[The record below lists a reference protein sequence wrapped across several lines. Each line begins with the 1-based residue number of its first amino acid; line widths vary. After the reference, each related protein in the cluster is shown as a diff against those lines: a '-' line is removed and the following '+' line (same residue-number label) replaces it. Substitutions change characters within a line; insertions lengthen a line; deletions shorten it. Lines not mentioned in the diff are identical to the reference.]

1 MTVLQRYMVV
11 AAMVCCVIGMSG
23 QKAAVERVEL
33 LPFEVIRTADQRR
46 DLNGEACA
54 LVRVEVLAD
63 DVTFSGNVIGDV
75 EHRTGHY
82 RVYLSPGTRMM
93 RIESASFLPLMINFP
108 DYGIER
114 LQPNCTYAITL
125 SLPEKGAQRPASAA
139 YSYLMLTV
147 SPADARVVVDGKIC
161 ETHNGLAKVLLRSGG
176 TYTYHV
182 EAPGYLAADGEVT
195 MGDSRLERAITLRS
209 TKGTVTVKCEN
220 PATEIYIN
228 GECVGKGTW
237 QGELFPNDYLVEGR
251 LESHRTVEQVVTVA
265 ANDSRTVTLPSPAPI
280 TGSINVDYEPAGSSI
295 AVDGTHRGTTPDII
309 RDLLIG
315 THNVTVSHQG
325 YTTVT
330 LEAKVTEGELTTLT
344 GALREAVAQAT
355 AAASSSDSFYKLF
368 KGDNGKWGITDNH
381 GKVLIEPEYDYI
393 HRFWKFSEGLIP
405 VKTGEKWGYI
415 DRTGKMTI
423 AARYDEAEPFYDGVA
438 EVGIYGKRGY
448 IDKAGNVVIPLKYE
462 YVWDFNDGLL
472 RVTCFGGAEGIV
484 DRNNR
489 EIFMNRNFSVCDF
502 KNGFA
507 RIHNKENGRWGFIDS
522 NGRIAV
528 TPAYDFADDFHEGMA
543 QVTLND
549 KVGYIDENGKVVI
562 TPQYDFAGRFSD
574 GLAVV
579 KTNGKFGAINLKGE
593 FVIPAVHELLYGFSE
608 GLAGA
613 RTGEKYGF
621 IDSKGKMVIAPDFD
635 DVSRFSEGFAA
646 VKINGKWGY
655 VNTEGRLV
663 IPARFDTAW
672 GFSDGKAT
680 VILDR
685 IYYRIDKTGAI
696 TD

>member
-1 MTVLQRYMVV
+1 MVV
-11 AAMVCCVIGMSG
+11 AAMVCCVIGAAG

-33 LPFEVIRTADQRR
+33 LPFEVIRMAEQRR

-82 RVYLSPGTRMM
+82 RVFLSPGTRMM

-108 DYGIER
+108 DYGIEGV
-114 LQPNCTYAITL
+114 QPNCTYAITL
-125 SLPEKGAQRPASAA
+125 SLPEKGAQRPTSAA

-176 TYTYHV
+176 TYKYHV
-182 EAPGYLAADGEVT
+182 EAPGYLAADEEVT
-195 MGDSRLERAITLRS
+195 MGDSRLERTIALRS
-209 TKGTVTVKCEN
+209 TKGSVTVKCEN

-228 GECVGKGTW
+228 GERVGKGSW

-251 LESHRTVEQVVTVA
+251 LESHRTVEQVVSVA
-265 ANDSRTVTLPSPAPI
+265 TNDSRTVTLTAPTPI
-280 TGSINVDYEPAGSSI
+280 TGSLNVDYEPAGSSI

-309 RDLLIG
+309 RDLLTG
-315 THNVTVSHQG
+315 THSVTISHSG
-325 YTTVT
+325 YTPVT
-330 LEAKVTEGELTTLT
+330 LDANVTEGELT
-344 GALREAVAQAT
+344 ALSGSLRKVDARP
-355 AAASSSDSFYKLF
+355 AASSSAADFYYKLI

-381 GKVLIEPEYDYI
+381 GKVLIEPEYDDI

-415 DRTGKMTI
+415 DRTGKTTI
-423 AARYDEAEPFYDGVA
+423 PARYDEAEPFYDSVA
-438 EVGIYGKRGY
+438 EVGISGKRGY
-448 IDKAGNVVIPLKYE
+448 IDKSGNVVIPLKYE
-462 YVWDFNDGLL
+462 YVWGFNDGLL
-472 RVTCFGGAEGIV
+472 RVTCFGGAEGII

-489 EIFMNRNFSVCDF
+489 EIFMSSDYSVNDF

-507 RIHNKENGRWGFIDS
+507 RIRNIESGLWGFIDR

-528 TPAYDFADDFHEGMA
+528 KPAYDYASDFQDGLAE
-543 QVTLND
+543 VTLND
-549 KVGYIDENGKVVI
+549 KEGYIDESGKVVI
-562 TPQYDFAGRFSD
+562 TPQYESAGPFSD

-579 KTNGKFGAINLKGE
+579 KTNGKYGAINSKGE
-593 FVIPAVHELLYGFSE
+593 FVIPAVHEFFYGFSE
-608 GLAGA
+608 GLAGT

-621 IDSKGKMVIAPDFD
+621 IDKEGNIVIASDFD
-635 DVSRFSEGFAA
+635 DVSRFSEGLAA

-655 VNTEGRLV
+655 INTEGRLV
-663 IPARFDTAW
+663 IPARFDAAQR
-672 GFSDGKAT
+672 FSGGKAT
-680 VILDR
+680 VILDHT
-685 IYYRIDKTGAI
+685 YHRIDRTGAI